1 MSRASLFTLLALA
14 GCARPAPPPACPE
27 PVVAVVDDDPMPTA
41 DDANAIAAILDDW
54 HQAASVGDAERY
66 FAYFTQD
73 AVFLG
78 TDETERWTVDE
89 FHEYAA
95 PHFADGHGWTMTPTR
110 REILVREAHAY
121 FDEDLQS
128 EGLGPVRGSG
138 VLHRTPEGWAIAHY
152 VLSFTVPNER
162 VSELKALLESP
173 PPETGEADEDP
184 EESDGE

>member
-1 MSRASLFTLLALA
+1 MARASLLALLVAA
-14 GCARPAPPPACPE
+14 GCARHAPPPACPE
-27 PVVAVVDDDPMPTA
+27 PVVAVVDDDPPPTA
-41 DDANAIAAILDDW
+41 EDAAAIAALLDDW

-66 FAYFTQD
+66 FAYFTPD

-78 TDETERWTVDE
+78 TDATERWTVDE

-95 PHFADGHGWTMTPTR
+95 PHFEDGHGWTMRATR
-110 REILVREAHAY
+110 REIVVKESHAY
-121 FDEDLQS
+121 FDEDLVS

-162 VSELKALLESP
+162 VSDLKALLESSP
-173 PPETGEADEDP
+173 TEGADD
-184 EESDGE
+184 SDGEEADAEE